1 MTEDSLSFLSI
12 YMVVND
18 SIPFMKNFKSL
29 SMGLGDFF
37 RDTAPAQ
44 HQASA
49 IVSRGAQQ
57 VLIGWSAG
65 GASTRTPGDPGVIC
79 CGLSTWMQLMHVT
92 QLAGGQY
99 HSITIIHNNTLYN
112 TVFIII
118 HG

>member
-1 MTEDSLSFLSI
+1 
-12 YMVVND
+12 
-18 SIPFMKNFKSL
+18 
-29 SMGLGDFF
+29 MGLGDFF

-44 HQASA
+44 RQASA

-79 CGLSTWMQLMHVT
+79 CGLSQWDAVDALVT

-99 HSITIIHNNTLYN
+99 HSITIIPY
-112 TVFIII
+112 IPYSSMS
-118 HG
+118 GG